1 MTEFNNNTL
10 IAFKYIS
17 KLVTKIST
25 NFSKQKKSLAL
36 YGRIIEKTTIMHE
49 KPITK
54 HVSIFR
60 DFCIENREA
69 IEQLDKEKFVSHQI
83 TYSEHVYINLKPLFR
98 LMDQEVEDSFWK
110 YLLAISS
117 VVDTESRSKEVLK
130 QLMEKGSE
138 ESGGEAEN
146 VLDVSDPSQLISS
159 LGIQDDFLQKMIDKV
174 SNAISPDF
182 LCPDKIEDTNPMNA
196 ISSIMSSS
204 VFPELISDVQAGINS
219 GQLNVGKL
227 MSIAGS
233 LMNTKPQ

>member
-17 KLVTKIST
+17 KLVTELSN
-25 NFSKQKKSLAL
+25 NFSKQQKSLAL
-36 YGRIIEKTTIMHE
+36 YGRLIEKTTIMHE

-60 DFCIENREA
+60 DFCVQNREA
-69 IEQLDKEKFVSHQI
+69 IEQLDKEKFVSYQI
-83 TYSEHVYINLKPLFR
+83 TYSEHVYVNLKPLFKS
-98 LMDQEVEDSFWK
+98 MNQETEDSFWK

-130 QLMEKGSE
+130 QLMEKGE
-138 ESGGEAEN
+138 EGGESN
-146 VLDVSDPSQLISS
+146 PLDISDPSQLISS
-159 LGIQDDFLQKMIDKV
+159 LGIQDDFLQNMISKV
-174 SNAISPDF
+174 STAISPDQ
-182 LCPDKIEDTNPMNA
+182 LEDGNPMNA

-233 LMNTKPQ
+233 LMNNKM